1 MLPMMVVDCRADK
14 VTTPPDMA
22 RVLRQL
28 ALDSKEKLVAVG
40 KFVAENTLPGKLTV
54 TVPLGGGVKVSVAQ
68 LIANGIDELFG
79 KTLGE
84 VSSLTSIIDS
94 YKKFLA
100 NWPEGGAVPVIVI
113 GAQPASGAA
122 APYRCCLL
130 LRLAEPCPA
139 PPPTTQLPLGRCTT
153 RLWPPFL
160 LQMRPTGS

>member
-40 KFVAENTLPGKLTV
+40 KFVAKNTLPGKLTV
-54 TVPLGGGVKVSVAQ
+54 KVPLGGGVKVSVAQ
-68 LIANGIDELFG
+68 LIAKGIDELFG

-84 VSSLTSIIDS
+84 VSSLTAIIDS

-100 NWPEGGAVPVIVI
+100 NWPEGVAVPVIVI
-113 GAQPASGAA
+113 GAQPASGAP

-130 LRLAEPCPA
+130 LPLAEPCPA
-139 PPPTTQLPLGRCTT
+139 PSPVTQLPLGRCTA